1 MKFIHLYPC
10 YQKECT
16 VKLKK
21 KLLLTHSEVFFNG
34 FVDVLNGYVN
44 LQAVYILFEDV
55 FDEFNFISGIL
66 VSAYEWW
73 KSWSEKLGKYCKS
86 HSKKSL
92 YNLSKIS

>member
-21 KLLLTHSEVFFNG
+21 KLLFKCFCNG
-34 FVDVLNGYVN
+34 FVDVLNGYVDV
-44 LQAVYILFEDV
+44 QAVYILFEDV

-66 VSAYEWW
+66 VSSYEWW
-73 KSWSEKLGKYCKS
+73 KSWSEKPGKYCKS

-92 YNLSKIS
+92 YINLSKIS